1 MKNLAAS
8 FLNDKDKIKIRKA
21 VEDVE
26 KITSGEIVPMIVSSS
41 YHYPVSNIA
50 GGFTLGMII
59 SLAVVFITGDQNL
72 WFFLSIFMISFI
84 LMREV
89 TKRVLPLKKFFI
101 SRNEINEEVEEAA
114 ITAFYKNGLY
124 KTRDETGVLLFISVF
139 EKKVW
144 VLADRGINEKVDYS
158 EWKHIVNYITDGIHE
173 KNQGHAIAGAVS
185 RVGEILRE
193 HFPIKPDDT
202 DELDNLIIDE

>member
-158 EWKHIVNYITDGIHE
+158 EWKHIVNYITEGIHE
-173 KNQGHAIAGAVS
+173 KNQGDAIASAVS